1 MSELKA
7 TSQKALLF
15 PFLLCCFLT
24 DAIALD
30 IQYSKRTAKGCQLP
44 ENAIVL
50 SGRIHQGDNEKYRDG
65 SDKILGILLRATR
78 LLLLICR
85 GECNGSDENC
95 RYVQANIGVS
105 MASR

>member
-15 PFLLCCFLT
+15 PFLLCFYLT

-30 IQYSKRTAKGCQLP
+30 IKYSKRTSKGCQLP

-50 SGRIHQGDNEKYRDG
+50 SGRIHQGDNEKISRW
-65 SDKILGILLRATR
+65 LRQNTWY
-78 LLLLICR
+78 LIESNPPFVIDLQ
-85 GECNGSDENC
+85 G
-95 RYVQANIGVS
+95 GV
-105 MASR
+105 